1 MKQIVK
7 MSRLTGLLEKAF
19 NLLNADWFDGRL
31 ETPIITVIPT
41 PRAYAHYTTVNVWNT
56 ANGGRREINVAS
68 GSLDRS
74 LEEIIASLMHEMV
87 HMWNDMILNIQD
99 TSRNGSYHNRLF
111 AIEAEK
117 HGLTV
122 EKSSKYGYAF
132 TSCDDSLYEWVI
144 AHADTLR
151 EIEMCRSNIWH
162 NAGGIGGKAT
172 NGGAPASTSGNSH
185 SRKYICPKCSNSVR
199 ATKTVNIICADCM
212 ELMKEA

>member
-1 MKQIVK
+1 MKNPLCRAATLQGGSASTQHHKGGLQLHYSGQSPERQERKGYQSMKQIVK

-41 PRAYAHYTTVNVWNT
+41 PRAYAHYTTVNVWDT
-56 ANGGRREINVAS
+56 ANGARREINVAS

-132 TSCDDSLYEWVI
+132 RMIWLNPSC
-144 AHADTLR
+144 
-151 EIEMCRSNIWH
+151 
-162 NAGGIGGKAT
+162 
-172 NGGAPASTSGNSH
+172 P
-185 SRKYICPKCSNSVR
+185 
-199 ATKTVNIICADCM
+199 
-212 ELMKEA
+212 